1 MCQQMLQLQNE
12 VSALQLA
19 VEQAEV
25 MKKSK
30 AQLVRLSWH
39 EGFKGRVKCK
49 DLINS
54 ANWKGW
60 KF

>member
-30 AQLVRLSWH
+30 AQLVRLVWH
-39 EGFKGRVKCK
+39 EGF
-49 DLINS
+49 I
-54 ANWKGW
+54 
-60 KF
+60 